1 MKGLTLALASLA
13 ILIGGPAQAA
23 TLVCTTYASVAKQLA
38 ARHQETVIAR
48 GLAADGGHL
57 IEVFASPDRGTFTIV
72 MVMPDAAKKTCMLSE
87 GMMWDENP
95 ISPPVQE
102 GPTP

>member
-38 ARHQETVIAR
+38 ARHQETVVAR

-57 IEVFASPDRGTFTIV
+57 IEVFASPARGTSSWS
-72 MVMPDAAKKTCMLSE
+72 C
-87 GMMWDENP
+87 
-95 ISPPVQE
+95 
-102 GPTP
+102 PTRRRRHVCCRRA